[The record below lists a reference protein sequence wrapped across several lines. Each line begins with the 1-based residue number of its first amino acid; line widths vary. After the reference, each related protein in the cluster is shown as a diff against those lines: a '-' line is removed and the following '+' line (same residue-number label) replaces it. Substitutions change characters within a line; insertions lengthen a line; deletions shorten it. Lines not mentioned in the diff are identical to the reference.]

1 MRRSIIVSCILIS
14 FLSVLTIT
22 QPIAAGVS
30 HPALDADVFPAG
42 SLTAFTSPG
51 KANTIIPLSDGRML
65 VGGSF
70 VTIGGQAA
78 PRSLAIL
85 KSDGLLDTTF
95 RVDSSLQVQEV
106 YAAALQSN
114 GKIVIAGWFKQLPV
128 PISFSLLR
136 LNSNGTFDDTFNP
149 TYINSQVYTIL
160 VDGEKIVIGGN
171 FTEPGSRIARLNQ
184 DGTTDAT
191 FNGIGSGPDGA
202 VRSIARQSSGKY
214 IIAGEFGSF
223 NGISQVGLVR
233 LNADGALDT
242 SFVPG
247 GYRMSKE
254 VAVLKDD
261 SVLLGG
267 EDICGDNPFA
277 WFTADGVLQSPL
289 PTDPDLFQSITA
301 FLPLEDGGFLVG
313 GWYSSWCFNSSPGQ
327 HNGQVW
333 RYASDGTYY
342 TMTSF
347 GDDSDVLALAL
358 QRDGLVMVGGQ
369 GLPAYS
375 TQVGVF
381 DGLALLDLSNYGLEK
396 VTTFT
401 PLAGDEGE
409 IYSLS
414 RYADGRLLVAGN
426 FSHVNSSPRFGLAR
440 VLANGTLDPDFH
452 PYAAM
457 PEQGWSNAALAL
469 PDGQAV
475 AGYGSSSLFLIDQNG
490 NPTDLSTYNNYDR
503 VRTLAL
509 QGDGKVLVGSD
520 FGLGVRRL
528 KADFTGADGTFTP
541 GDAYGS
547 VYALAVQASQI
558 YVAGDFS
565 KYNNVNVPG
574 LVRLDGD
581 GNIDSSFNPPDFLDD
596 VNNPGTLYS
605 VAPLPGGKVLVGGYF
620 ATVDGGEHPA
630 LVRLNSDGTLDTS
643 FTSPTGVHTVKSI
656 SVQGDGSIWVG
667 GIESSYFRNPLVF
680 HLNADGQVD
689 TTFQNVYQAAHGDG
703 VINAVLCDADGLIWA
718 SGRVGFINGQ
728 PFFGLARYF
737 PLRGQLFLPFLAR

>member
-1 MRRSIIVSCILIS
+1 MRRSVIVSCILVS
-14 FLSVLTIT
+14 LLSVLTIT

-30 HPALDADVFPAG
+30 HPALGADVTPAG

-51 KANTIIPLSDGRML
+51 KVNTLIPLSDGRML

-85 KSDGLLDTTF
+85 KSDGSVDTTF
-95 RVDSSLQVQEV
+95 QVDSSLQVQEV

-114 GKIVIAGWFKQLPV
+114 GKIVVAGWFKQLAV
-128 PISFSLLR
+128 PISFFLLR
-136 LNSNGTFDDTFNP
+136 LNANGTFDDTFNP
-149 TYINSQVYTIL
+149 AYINSQVYTIL

-171 FTEPGSRIARLNQ
+171 FTEPGSRITRLNL

-223 NGISQVGLVR
+223 NGVSQVGLAR
-233 LNADGALDT
+233 LNANGALDT
-242 SFVPG
+242 LFVPG
-247 GYRMSKE
+247 GYRGSKE

-267 EDICGDNPFA
+267 EDVCGDDPFA
-277 WFTADGVLQSPL
+277 WFTDNGILQPALSQ
-289 PTDPDLFQSITA
+289 DPDMFQSITA
-301 FLPLEDGGFLVG
+301 FLPLDDGGFLVG
-313 GWYSSWCFNSSPGQ
+313 GWYSFLCIGSSPTE
-327 HNGQVW
+327 HEGQVW

-342 TMTSF
+342 TMSSF
-347 GDDSDVLALAL
+347 GNESDVLALAL
-358 QRDGLVMVGGQ
+358 QRDGLVMLGGQ
-369 GLPAYS
+369 GRPEDS
-375 TQVGVF
+375 SQVGVF
-381 DGLALLDLSNYGLEK
+381 DGLALLDLSNFGLEK

-401 PLAGDEGE
+401 PLVGDEGE

-457 PEQGWSNAALAL
+457 PEEGWSNAALAL
-469 PDGQAV
+469 ADGRAV
-475 AGYGSSSLFLIDQNG
+475 AGYGSSGFFLFDQDG
-490 NPTDLSTYNNYDR
+490 NPTDLSVYNNYDR

-509 QGDGKVLVGSD
+509 QGDGKVLVGTD

-528 KADFTGADGTFTP
+528 KADFTGEDTTFTP
-541 GDAYGS
+541 GDAYGN

-565 KYNNVNVPG
+565 KYNNTDVPG
-574 LVRLDGD
+574 LVRLDSS

-596 VNNPGTLYS
+596 VSNPGTLYS
-605 VAPLPGGKVLVGGYF
+605 VAPLSGGKVLVGGYF
-620 ATVDGGEHPA
+620 ATVGGVEHPA

-643 FTSPTGVHTVKSI
+643 FTSPAGVHMVKSI
-656 SVQGDGSIWVG
+656 SVQGDGSVWIG
-667 GIESSYFRNPLVF
+667 GIESSSYRNPLVL
-680 HLNADGQVD
+680 HLNADGQAD
-689 TTFQNVYQAAHGDG
+689 NTFENVYQAAHGDG
-703 VINAVLCDADGLIWA
+703 VIHAVLCDADGLIWA
-718 SGRVGFINGQ
+718 AGKVGFINGQ

-737 PLRGQLFLPFLAR
+737 PLRGQLFLPFLVR